1 MVAEEKRED
10 SYHFSLSI
18 VSRIFFC
25 RSRLDLF
32 EDLVAKVTVTLRVL
46 RLFFHHLDRQTHS
59 RSVATEPDLPLLK
72 FATARPSPL

>member
-1 MVAEEKRED
+1 MAAEEKREDSED

-46 RLFFHHLDRQTHS
+46 RRFFS
-59 RSVATEPDLPLLK
+59 SIATEPDLPLLK